1 MKVSKKLFGGLL
13 ILILTGL
20 AACAPVVSIDTM
32 VHLKAGE
39 AWSIEMLV
47 TFLKEDADLNQ
58 ANIEQTLSQTVEGL
72 VVQGVE
78 ANWTRE
84 DERGASGSAVYVVHL
99 SGQGYELLN
108 RSILQQPGAFS
119 VQAERNHR
127 QILISMAPQDMF
139 SSVKTIRYTIQGGQ
153 VLSTNGIAFD
163 ARTVY
168 WINPKGMMEANL
180 AEPEGTNWLAYGLV
194 ALGVVFLGVSIFG
207 LTSLPK
213 YNKEPSVDD
222 TQPNRVPASRT
233 VFCENCRSEIPSQ
246 AIYCPNCGK
255 QRVVPK

>member
-1 MKVSKKLFGGLL
+1 MKVSKILFGGLL
-13 ILILTGL
+13 IIMLAGLT
-20 AACAPVVSIDTM
+20 ACAPIISIDTM

-39 AWSIEMLV
+39 TWSIEMLV
-47 TFLKEDADLNQ
+47 AFLKEDAEVNQ
-58 ANIEQTLSQTVEGL
+58 ASIEQTLSQTVEGL
-72 VVQGVE
+72 VGQGVE

-84 DERGASGSAVYVVHL
+84 DERGVSGSAVYVVHL

-108 RSILQQPGAFS
+108 RSVLQQPGAFS

-127 QILISMAPQDMF
+127 QILIFMAPQDMF

-153 VLSTNGIAFD
+153 ILSTNGIAFD

-168 WINPKGMMEANL
+168 WINPNGMMEASL

-194 ALGVVFLGVSIFG
+194 ALGVIFLGVSIFG

-213 YNKEPSVDD
+213 NRKETSDDD
-222 TQPNRVPASRT
+222 TQPIRVAAPGT
-233 VFCENCRSEIPSQ
+233 EFCENCRSQIPSQ
-246 AIYCPNCGK
+246 AIYCPHCGS
-255 QRVVPK
+255 QRLIRK